1 TIEGEGEVIRSAAVT
16 GVVRHRTRALYGVG
30 DWMRAAERIGVSSA
44 DACLVVA
51 EGDVC
56 QPSAARMRRLR
67 QRLLVATRIAS
78 PRAGRPGRDPMDCAL
93 ASLLAS
99 HTERPGAPVDRR
111 APDGNRVP
119 VSVP

>member
-1 TIEGEGEVIRSAAVT
+1 
-16 GVVRHRTRALYGVG
+16 VVRHRTRALYGVG
-30 DWMRAAERIGVSSA
+30 DWMRAAERIGLSYA
-44 DACLVVA
+44 DACLVVQA
-51 EGDVC
+51 ADVC

-99 HTERPGAPVDRR
+99 HTERPGAPVDPR